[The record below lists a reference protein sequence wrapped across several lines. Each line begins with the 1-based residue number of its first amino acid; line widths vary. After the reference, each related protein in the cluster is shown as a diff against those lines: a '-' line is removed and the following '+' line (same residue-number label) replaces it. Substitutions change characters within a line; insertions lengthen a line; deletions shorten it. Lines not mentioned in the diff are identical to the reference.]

1 LRLPFVNSNISY
13 EQEQFATVERFLIVA
28 TAKLNFFSIRPRVVF
43 IEIYQTYFVQICNR
57 YQSCIILFLF
67 ASTFH
72 SALQFKLVLL
82 SCKDKYSFGNHA
94 NIFTNF
100 GILQAFRAIVSHPFY
115 FFIDQQVWQHQAF

>member
-1 LRLPFVNSNISY
+1 LRLPFVTSNKNHD
-13 EQEQFATVERFLIVA
+13 QEQNADIKNILIVA
-28 TAKLNFFSIRPRVVF
+28 TSKLNFFLNSVVF
-43 IEIYQTYFVQICNR
+43 IEIYQTYFVKICNS

-72 SALQFKLVLL
+72 SALQYKAVLL

-94 NIFTNF
+94 NIVTNF

-115 FFIDQQVWQHQAF
+115 FFIDQLVRQHQAF